1 MQHIFNIAIDIEDER
16 IKQMIEEQAKSEVIK
31 MICSKVESV
40 IYGRN
45 YYGTQVNKND
55 LSPVRDMVSKK
66 VDEVIKE
73 NKDFILN
80 EAAKIL
86 ADRLSRTKA
95 AKALLEGK

>member
-1 MQHIFNIAIDIEDER
+1 MQHIFNIASDIEDEH
-16 IKQMIEEQAKSEVIK
+16 IKNMIEEQAKSEVIK

-40 IYGRN
+40 IYGH

-55 LSPVRDMVSKK
+55 LSPLRDMVCRKI
-66 VDEVIKE
+66 DETIKE
-73 NKDFILN
+73 NKDYILN

-86 ADRLSRTKA
+86 ADKLLRTKA